1 MFTKKYEDVIE
12 LLKIKDDI
20 DKTYL
25 KKLGFEDNSKCY
37 FKHISNAWW
46 CIRKKDNIIE
56 CTACGDWTKAL
67 VVLFDLITNN
77 MVEKIEVRKC
87 LK

>member
-25 KKLGFEDNSKCY
+25 KKLGFEENSKCY
-37 FKHISNAWW
+37 FKHISNACW
-46 CIRKKDNIIE
+46 CIRKKII
-56 CTACGDWTKAL
+56 L
-67 VVLFDLITNN
+67 LNVPPVVIGQ
-77 MVEKIEVRKC
+77 KH
-87 LK
+87 